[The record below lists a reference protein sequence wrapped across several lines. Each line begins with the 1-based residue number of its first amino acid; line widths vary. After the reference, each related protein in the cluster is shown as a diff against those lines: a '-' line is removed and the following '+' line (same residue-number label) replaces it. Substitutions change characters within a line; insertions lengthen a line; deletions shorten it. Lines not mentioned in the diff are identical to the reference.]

1 MGNLKK
7 STQTTMMKLT
17 IVVLLLTAVFAQKV
31 QKPKTDSLCALKLS
45 TNGRCGPAFQNTR
58 CAAGY
63 CSKWNWCGTSKLHKN
78 TQQAKFSARKCGKVI
93 KKKVVKKAVK
103 PKKLVKK
110 LKIKVAKKAKKVSLK
125 MKAKK
130 AKKVVKKAKKA
141 KKAKK
146 VVKKAKKVVKKAAKK
161 VVKKAKKAK
170 KAKKV

>member
-103 PKKLVKK
+103 PKELIKK
-110 LKIKVAKKAKKVSLK
+110 LKIKVTKKKLRRPRRSSRRPRR
-125 MKAKK
+125 
-130 AKKVVKKAKKA
+130 
-141 KKAKK
+141 
-146 VVKKAKKVVKKAAKK
+146 
-161 VVKKAKKAK
+161 
-170 KAKKV
+170 